1 MTIEERLLV
10 LGWEIPMTIEE
21 RLLVLGWEIPMT
33 IEERLFMVIFGGFKL
48 FSTY

>member
-1 MTIEERLLV
+1 
-10 LGWEIPMTIEE
+10 MTIEE